1 MATLVTT
8 SDQPCIVVPDNL
20 DGVRIAGL
28 LLEAK
33 SETVSSLL
41 LWGISGG
48 GNTSNPGVMSDVF
61 ARNGVF
67 TTETVS
73 SSIDTMVRVASVS
86 VIIDNTWVRNF
97 LHKLCFVII
106 FVHHILFNTAL
117 ESRSRH
123 ERSCNDE
130 RQSCQS
136 WSVRS
141 ITLFC
146 LRNMT
151 LKPLTTSP

>member
-48 GNTSNPGVMSDVF
+48 GNASKPGVMSDVF

-73 SSIDTMVRVASVS
+73 SSIDTMIRVVSDS

-97 LHKLCFVII
+97 LQKVLF
-106 FVHHILFNTAL
+106 HIT
-117 ESRSRH
+117 H
-123 ERSCNDE
+123 IP
-130 RQSCQS
+130 
-136 WSVRS
+136 S
-141 ITLFC
+141 IQISFGEQI
-146 LRNMT
+146 
-151 LKPLTTSP
+151 TTRTELQR